1 MVAVKWQQSSHIDQL
16 CRDSDPLQIG
26 QHRFSQCAGRAIGDN
41 RDVSA
46 LFNHI
51 RDTQWKRKVSQV
63 VRHPLLETVGIERL
77 NHQRRIITAQQCIAE
92 SVLPDLE
99 RIGISAELI
108 DVRTLLPF
116 DRNHLIVDSLRK
128 TGRILFLDEDV
139 PGGATAYMMQKVIEE
154 QGGYRYLD
162 SPPST
167 LTAKAHRP
175 AFATDGDYFS
185 KPNREDIFE
194 KVYAML
200 HEAAP
205 GRYPS
210 LR

>member
-1 MVAVKWQQSSHIDQL
+1 MIAVKWQQSSHIDQL

-26 QHRFSQCAGRAIGDN
+26 QHRFSNTLLRGDDPALVIEPLNAYRLKERMPDNLGDFTLPLCVPNVVKEGRD
-41 RDVSA
+41 
-46 LFNHI
+46 
-51 RDTQWKRKVSQV
+51 
-63 VRHPLLETVGIERL
+63 
-77 NHQRRIITAQQCIAE
+77 ITIVYYGPTCTLAE

-108 DVRTLLPF
+108 DVSTLLPF

-139 PGGATAYMMQKVIEE
+139 PGGATAYMMQKEIEE
-154 QGGYRYLD
+154 QGGYRYLE